1 MGRLHSIKVY
11 TVALIFLVFVATP
24 VPVDSILY
32 KVRFEPTKMLT
43 PCKNTNYHLLKE
55 YVDVSKLNISVS
67 PDNELL
73 VLGTVSRIK
82 EIPDAIMSVCR
93 KK

>member
-43 PCKNTNYHLLKE
+43 PCKNTNYHLFKE
-55 YVDVSKLNISVS
+55 YMDISKLNISVS

-73 VLGTVSRIK
+73 LLGTVSRIK
-82 EIPDAIMSVCR
+82 EIPDPHVSVCR
-93 KK
+93 KN